1 MEIERAN
8 EILFKRFKVVESRTG
23 FPGLLRK
30 IVILQDIQENLYL
43 QKLTDR
49 PPNYICLDCGT
60 NCYQDLIQ
68 TTENAIQDFQREILR
83 LIEIEFESPFNSM
96 LFVE

>member
-1 MEIERAN
+1 MEIN
-8 EILFKRFKVVESRTG
+8 SFKVESRTL
-23 FPGLLRK
+23 FLPGLLRK
-30 IVILQDIQENLYL
+30 IVILHNIQENLYL
-43 QKLTDR
+43 QKLADR

-68 TTENAIQDFQREILR
+68 TTENAIQDFQREILSW
-83 LIEIEFESPFNSM
+83 IEIEFE